1 MDGFAG
7 VGGNV
12 IQFARYCKVLAVD
25 IDTNKLEI
33 LENNAKIY
41 GVNAQIQLVNQDF
54 LKICERNQQVDVVFA
69 SPPWGGPGYLNRR
82 EFDIN
87 WITPDIKEI
96 LRGCEKITRNAILY
110 LPKNLNPLDIYRV
123 LMEIKSSF
131 KKIEFQTYYLGKNI
145 KGIACLLGDIVRP
158 DPEDIKTLYSTEAYV

>member
-54 LKICERNQQVDVVFA
+54 LKICERN
-69 SPPWGGPGYLNRR
+69 
-82 EFDIN
+82 
-87 WITPDIKEI
+87 
-96 LRGCEKITRNAILY
+96 
-110 LPKNLNPLDIYRV
+110 
-123 LMEIKSSF
+123 
-131 KKIEFQTYYLGKNI
+131 
-145 KGIACLLGDIVRP
+145 
-158 DPEDIKTLYSTEAYV
+158 